1 VSVSTTGGAFETG
14 RTGARSRPAL
24 SSQFQ
29 TGPRGA
35 SDAGAS
41 TYWSGAAKIV
51 VDEQRHALVIQTV
64 PSEYQRIQRI
74 LRHLDMPATQV
85 MLEAAIAEVTLT
97 DELKF
102 GLKWFFEKRH
112 NSFTFTD
119 AASGLVDSM
128 FPGFSYFLSRNNVS
142 VVLDAVAGITKVN
155 VVSAPTLTVMDNR
168 TAMLQVGDEVPIV
181 TQTTQSVVIKDGP
194 IVSTVQMRDTGVILS
209 VTPRVNENGRVL
221 LDIEQEVSNVA
232 KTTSSGIDSPTI
244 QQRRVRTTVTVSD
257 GEAVALGGLI
267 QERNSVGNTQVPILG
282 DIPLVGNA
290 FRTKSDAINRTELL
304 IIIRPRVIRDG
315 EEAARATEE
324 YRSRIKLE
332 PPRSQTVG
340 SKLKRDLA
348 RVVQ

>member
-1 VSVSTTGGAFETG
+1 
-14 RTGARSRPAL
+14 
-24 SSQFQ
+24 
-29 TGPRGA
+29 
-35 SDAGAS
+35 
-41 TYWSGAAKIV
+41 
-51 VDEQRHALVIQTV
+51 
-64 PSEYQRIQRI
+64 
-74 LRHLDMPATQV
+74 
-85 MLEAAIAEVTLT
+85 
-97 DELKF
+97 
-102 GLKWFFEKRH
+102 
-112 NSFTFTD
+112 
-119 AASGLVDSM
+119 
-128 FPGFSYFLSRNNVS
+128 
-142 VVLDAVAGITKVN
+142 
-155 VVSAPTLTVMDNR
+155 MDNR